1 MDFSRDVPLPYKLPD
16 NSKDQDDDDYDSGNN
31 QTKSEIKNPFERFK
45 LRRRSLK
52 AERNLDE
59 LQGHDFAQDLASS
72 DNDSNQLH
80 RESNEAVDVN
90 REEVQP
96 TSRLKAKIRERL
108 APDADT
114 DKRID
119 HSGAARGAVGK
130 DYVRKNDVESDSD

>member
-1 MDFSRDVPLPYKLPD
+1 MDVSKDVPLPYKLPD
-16 NSKDQDDDDYDSGNN
+16 KGKDLDDDDYDSGNN

-45 LRRRSLK
+45 LKRRSLK
-52 AERNLDE
+52 AERHLDE
-59 LQGHDFAQDLASS
+59 LRGHDFAQDLASS

-80 RESNEAVDVN
+80 RESNEAV

-96 TSRLKAKIRERL
+96 TSKLKAKIRERL

-119 HSGAARGAVGK
+119 HSGAARGVVGK